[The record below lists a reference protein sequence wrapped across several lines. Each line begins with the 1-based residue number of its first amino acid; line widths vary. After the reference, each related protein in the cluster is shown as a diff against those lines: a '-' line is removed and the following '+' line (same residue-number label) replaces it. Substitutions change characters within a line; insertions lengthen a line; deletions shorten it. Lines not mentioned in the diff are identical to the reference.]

1 MVNLAANNLKRISID
16 DVTIGMFIEDVVDS
30 ANRRLITTNE
40 AIRNENQVNRIKKR
54 GIKHVYINLSKGA
67 DTEPAVEKHF
77 DALEEARLQEVYK
90 REDSY
95 FGELEKA
102 SDVHIKAIAA
112 SRSLI
117 NTIKAGHLPETRMVQ
132 SAAEEI
138 VSSLNRNTE
147 AIISLTQLKGYDE
160 YTFTHSVNVGILIT
174 ATAKMMGFSDE
185 DASFAGMGGLL
196 HDIGKIKIPEYII
209 NKPGILSDSEYEAV
223 KRHTMLGMEMVN
235 SMKSIPDITKK
246 VVLQH
251 HERCDGK
258 GYPFGI
264 RTERIHEIGLVAGAV
279 DVYDAL
285 TSDRVYKAA
294 WPPQKALAML
304 FKGIGKDFEGDIVQT
319 FTKQLGIF
327 PVGSFVKLANGI
339 MGVVVHVDKENLLT
353 PKVVQVF
360 TGDGDR
366 LKEPVVLDLYRE
378 QHKDGGEMY
387 KIILSLNPHTFNVD
401 LNDYLGKKW

>member
-1 MVNLAANNLKRISID
+1 MASNNLKKIGIG

-30 ANRRLITTNE
+30 ANRRLIQTKE
-40 AIRNENQVNRIKKR
+40 AIRNENQINRIKKR
-54 GIKHVYINLSKGA
+54 GIQFVYIDLTKGA
-67 DTEPAVEKHF
+67 DTEPIIKKPLSPLE
-77 DALEEARLQEVYK
+77 DARQQEAYK
-90 REDSY
+90 REISY
-95 FGELEKA
+95 FNELEKA
-102 SDVHIKAIAA
+102 SDAHIKAIAA

-138 VSSLNRNTE
+138 VASLKRNPE

-160 YTFTHSVNVGILIT
+160 YTFTHSVNVGILIA

-185 DASFAGMGGLL
+185 EASFAGMGGLL
-196 HDIGKIKIPEYII
+196 HDIGKMKIPEYII
-209 NKPGILSDSEYEAV
+209 NKPGTLSDSEYEAV
-223 KRHTMLGMEMVN
+223 KRHTMLGIEMVN
-235 SMKSIPDITKK
+235 SMKAIPDITKK

-285 TSDRVYKAA
+285 TSDRVYKTA
-294 WPPQKALAML
+294 WSPQKALALL
-304 FKGIGKDFEGDIVQT
+304 FKGIGNDFEGDIVQT

-339 MGVVVHVDKENLLT
+339 LCVVVHVDKESLLT
-353 PKVVQVF
+353 PKVVEVF
-360 TGDGDR
+360 NKDGER
-366 LKEPVVLDLYRE
+366 LKEPSVIDLYRE
-378 QHKDGGEMY
+378 QDKENGDQF
-387 KIILSLNPHTFNVD
+387 KITLSLNPATYNID